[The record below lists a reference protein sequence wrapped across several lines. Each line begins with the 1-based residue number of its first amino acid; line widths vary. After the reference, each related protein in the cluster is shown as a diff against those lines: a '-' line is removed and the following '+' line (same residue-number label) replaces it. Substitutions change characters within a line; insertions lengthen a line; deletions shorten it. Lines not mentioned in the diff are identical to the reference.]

1 MDPHGYHMLT
11 CKFGGGPVW
20 AHNRFVTGWSDC
32 IRDVG
37 LSCKI
42 EPRFSYLNNE
52 NRPDIIAFGSGSGES
67 FELDKSL
74 AHPWASEASRRSAV
88 EDGAAASIRKK
99 KITKYDSN
107 IRPSR
112 SAAKF
117 FPIVAEHFG
126 HWGKHACDFFSLLV
140 SHVERSEGKVRRNE
154 FACFWRRRLS
164 VLLQN
169 CNSSALSHKLSRLS
183 GVSSRPDLSTECEV
197 HLHIR

>member
-1 MDPHGYHMLT
+1 MLT

-32 IRDVG
+32 IRDEG

-67 FELDKSL
+67 FELDISL
-74 AHPWASEASRRSAV
+74 AHPRASEASRRSAV
-88 EDGAAASIRKK
+88 KDGAAASIREEK
-99 KITKYDSN
+99 KITNYDSN
-107 IRPSR
+107 IRPSG

-140 SHVERSEGKVRRNE
+140 SHVDEEMNSRAFGEDDCPFSFKTVTLVFCPTNYLVSLVFLPALTCRPSVKFNFT
-154 FACFWRRRLS
+154 FASVFFRLF
-164 VLLQN
+164 L
-169 CNSSALSHKLSRLS
+169 
-183 GVSSRPDLSTECEV
+183 
-197 HLHIR
+197 